1 METMSGFMLLTFWL
15 CAGVNYI
22 MLRNMSKRQK
32 GLLLGVTLPPE
43 ADALPEV
50 QAIVKQYRTR
60 LGTLCLVCAALS
72 VPLAFVQETA
82 IALTLWMLFFLA
94 GLALPY
100 LPLLRANAKLKA
112 LKKAHGWQGSGC
124 RMVDT
129 GASAFALPKPIGL
142 WTLLVPLVLC
152 LLPMALPGLPRGLML
167 VCGIDAACV
176 LLLWGLGR
184 WTFRRREDMVTEDSA
199 RNQTLLRVRR
209 LYWDRFWRLNLWAMA
224 LLNLFLILGYRS
236 EAAILGGTLGF
247 TVLLVAATLWMELS
261 VRRAQAALTETAPI
275 VADED
280 DAWLGGIFYYNPTD
294 KRFLVAKRIG
304 LGSTVNLGTW
314 AGKLYYAFVGLV
326 LVVCLAIGPIFGIVD
341 SIPVR
346 LELSGSAPVCLVA
359 SHGQSEKYRLDTDA
373 ITDVQLRD
381 TLPDAA
387 RTWGTGMDHYLQG
400 DFYVIGEGNARFC
413 LDPTKSV
420 FSGWRQAGRCI
431 GSPEIPRTTPPPLRR
446 HCNPPF
452 TPDAKGRGSRI
463 LALAALSFCHL
474 PQNATNLQK
483 MLQFFLQKRRF
494 TIDSLVIIEE

>member
-82 IALTLWMLFFLA
+82 IALTLWMLFFFA

-100 LPLLRANAKLKA
+100 LPLLRANTKLKA
-112 LKKAHGWQGSGC
+112 MKKAAAGQNAPT
-124 RMVDT
+124 RVVDT
-129 GASAFALPKPIGL
+129 AASAFALPKPMGL
-142 WTLLVPLVLC
+142 WTLLPPLVLS
-152 LLPMALPGLPRGLML
+152 LAPIALPGLPRGLML

-224 LLNLFLILGYRS
+224 LLNLFLVLGYRS
-236 EAAILGGTLGF
+236 EAAILG
-247 TVLLVAATLWMELS
+247 LS
-261 VRRAQAALTETAPI
+261 
-275 VADED
+275 
-280 DAWLGGIFYYNPTD
+280 
-294 KRFLVAKRIG
+294 

-413 LDPTKSV
+413 LDPTQKCFLRVEAGGQMYWFTGDSEDHTAAIA
-420 FSGWRQAGRCI
+420 QA
-431 GSPEIPRTTPPPLRR
+431 
-446 HCNPPF
+446 
-452 TPDAKGRGSRI
+452 
-463 LALAALSFCHL
+463 
-474 PQNATNLQK
+474 LQS
-483 MLQFFLQKRRF
+483 
-494 TIDSLVIIEE
+494 TVHP

>member
-82 IALTLWMLFFLA
+82 IALTLWMLFFFA

-112 LKKAHGWQGSGC
+112 LKKAAAGQNAPT
-124 RMVDT
+124 RVVDT
-129 GASAFALPKPIGL
+129 AASAFALPKPMGL
-142 WTLLVPLVLC
+142 WTLLPPLVLS
-152 LLPMALPGLPRGLML
+152 LAPIALPGLPRGVALA
-167 VCGIDAACV
+167 CGIDAATL
-176 LLLWGLGR
+176 LLLWVLGR
-184 WTFRRREDMVTEDSA
+184 TTFRRREDMVTADSA

-209 LYWDRFWRLNLWAMA
+209 LYWDRFWRLNLWALAVLNGMLA
-224 LLNLFLILGYRS
+224 LGFRS
-236 EAAILGGTLGF
+236 EATILGGTLGF

-261 VRRAQAALTETAPI
+261 VRRAQAVLTDAATI

-326 LVVCLAIGPIFGIVD
+326 LVACLAIGPIFGLVD
-341 SIPVR
+341 SIPTR

-400 DFYVIGEGNARFC
+400 DFYVVGEGNARFC
-413 LDPTKSV
+413 LDPTQKCFLRV
-420 FSGWRQAGRCI
+420 EAGGCI

-463 LALAALSFCHL
+463 LAPAALSFCHL

>member
-82 IALTLWMLFFLA
+82 IALTLWMLFFFA

-100 LPLLRANAKLKA
+100 LPLFGANTRLKA
-112 LKKAHGWQGSGC
+112 LKKAAAGQNAPT
-124 RMVDT
+124 RVVDT
-129 GASAFALPKPIGL
+129 AASAFALPKPMGL
-142 WTLLVPLVLC
+142 WTLLPPLVLS
-152 LLPMALPGLPRGLML
+152 LAPIALPGLPRGVALA
-167 VCGIDAACV
+167 CGIDAATL
-176 LLLWGLGR
+176 LLLWVLGR
-184 WTFRRREDMVTEDSA
+184 TTFRRREDMVTADSA

-209 LYWDRFWRLNLWAMA
+209 LYWDRFWRLNLWALAVLNGMLA
-224 LLNLFLILGYRS
+224 LGFRS

-261 VRRAQAALTETAPI
+261 VRRAQAVLTDAATI

-326 LVVCLAIGPIFGIVD
+326 LVACLAIGPIFGLVD
-341 SIPVR
+341 SIPTR

-373 ITDVQLRD
+373 ITEVQLRD

-400 DFYVIGEGNARFC
+400 DFYVVGEGNARFC
-413 LDPTKSV
+413 LDPTQKCFLRVEAAGQVYWFTGDSEDHTAAIA
-420 FSGWRQAGRCI
+420 QA
-431 GSPEIPRTTPPPLRR
+431 
-446 HCNPPF
+446 
-452 TPDAKGRGSRI
+452 
-463 LALAALSFCHL
+463 
-474 PQNATNLQK
+474 LQS
-483 MLQFFLQKRRF
+483 
-494 TIDSLVIIEE
+494 TVHP

>member
-1 METMSGFMLLTFWL
+1 MLHITPMDLIMTLCFWL
-15 CAGVNYI
+15 CVLVNFVTLYN
-22 MLRNMSKRQK
+22 LSKHQK

-50 QAIVKQYRTR
+50 QAVVQKFRRQ
-60 LGTLCLVCAALS
+60 LGGCSLLCAVSA
-72 VPLAFVQETA
+72 VPLAFVRDTNLF
-82 IALTLWMLFFLA
+82 LTLWMFWFFV
-94 GLALPY
+94 GLLLPY
-100 LPLLRANAKLKA
+100 LPLFGANTRLKA
-112 LKKAHGWQGSGC
+112 LKKAAAGQNAPT
-124 RMVDT
+124 RVVDT
-129 GASAFALPKPIGL
+129 AASAFALPKPMGL
-142 WTLLVPLVLC
+142 WTLLPPLVLC

-184 WTFRRREDMVTEDSA
+184 WTFRRREDMVTADSA

-224 LLNLFLILGYRS
+224 LLNLFLVLGYRS
-236 EAAILGGTLGF
+236 EAAILGLSLGF
-247 TVLLVAATLWMELS
+247 AVLLLAGSLWMEFS
-261 VRRAQAALTETAPI
+261 VRRAQAALTKTAPI

-341 SIPVR
+341 SIPLR

-387 RTWGTGMDHYLQG
+387 RTWGTGMDRYLQG

-413 LDPTKSV
+413 LDPTQKCFLRVEAGGQVYWFTGDSEDHTAAIA
-420 FSGWRQAGRCI
+420 QA
-431 GSPEIPRTTPPPLRR
+431 
-446 HCNPPF
+446 
-452 TPDAKGRGSRI
+452 
-463 LALAALSFCHL
+463 
-474 PQNATNLQK
+474 LQS
-483 MLQFFLQKRRF
+483 
-494 TIDSLVIIEE
+494 TVHP

>member
-72 VPLAFVQETA
+72 MPLAFVQETA
-82 IALTLWMLFFLA
+82 IALTLWMLFFFA

-112 LKKAHGWQGSGC
+112 LKKAAAGQNAPT
-124 RMVDT
+124 RVVDT
-129 GASAFALPKPIGL
+129 AASAFTLPKPMGL
-142 WTLLVPLVLC
+142 WTLLPPLVLC

-236 EAAILGGTLGF
+236 EAAILGLSLGF

-326 LVVCLAIGPIFGIVD
+326 LVACLAIGPIFGVVD
-341 SIPVR
+341 SIPTR
-346 LELSGSAPVCLVA
+346 LEVSGNAPVELVA
-359 SHGQSEKYRLDTDA
+359 YHGRNEKYSLDVDR

-387 RTWGTGMDHYLQG
+387 RTWGVGMDHYLQG
-400 DFYVIGEGNARFC
+400 DFYVIGDGEAQFC
-413 LDPTKSV
+413 LDPTQKCFLRV
-420 FSGWRQAGRCI
+420 ETTDPSGG
-431 GSPEIPRTTPPPLRR
+431 TTVYW
-446 HCNPPF
+446 F
-452 TPDAKGRGSRI
+452 TGEAEAKTKAVGEWVEEKI
-463 LALAALSFCHL
+463 AA
-474 PQNATNLQK
+474 
-483 MLQFFLQKRRF
+483 
-494 TIDSLVIIEE
+494 E

>member
-236 EAAILGGTLGF
+236 EAAILGLSLGF
-247 TVLLVAATLWMELS
+247 TVLLLAGSLWMEFS

-280 DAWLGGIFYYNPTD
+280 DAWLGGIFYYAPTD
-294 KRFLVAKRIG
+294 KRFMVAKRIG

-326 LVVCLAIGPIFGIVD
+326 LVACLAIGPIFGLVD
-341 SIPVR
+341 SIPTR
-346 LELSGSAPVCLVA
+346 LEVSGDAPMELVA
-359 SHGQSEKYRLDTDA
+359 YHGRNEKYSLDVDR
-373 ITDVQLRD
+373 ITDVRLRD

-387 RTWGTGMDHYLQG
+387 RTWGVGMDHYLQG
-400 DFYVIGEGNARFC
+400 DFYVIGDGEAQFC
-413 LDPTKSV
+413 LDPTQKLFLRV
-420 FSGWRQAGRCI
+420 ETTDPAG
-431 GSPEIPRTTPPPLRR
+431 GTTVYW
-446 HCNPPF
+446 F
-452 TPDAKGRGSRI
+452 TGETDAKTKAVGEWLESR
-463 LALAALSFCHL
+463 
-474 PQNATNLQK
+474 
-483 MLQFFLQKRRF
+483 
-494 TIDSLVIIEE
+494 LVPAE

>member
-82 IALTLWMLFFLA
+82 IALTLWMLFFFA

-100 LPLLRANAKLKA
+100 LPLLWANAKLKA

-124 RMVDT
+124 RM
-129 GASAFALPKPIGL
+129 AFALPKPIGL

-236 EAAILGGTLGF
+236 EAAILGLSLGF
-247 TVLLVAATLWMELS
+247 TVLLLAGSLWMEFS

-275 VADED
+275 VAAED
-280 DAWLGGIFYYNPTD
+280 DAWLGGVFYYNPTD

-413 LDPTKSV
+413 LDPTQKCFLRSPLMQ
-420 FSGWRQAGRCI
+420 RAAGA
-431 GSPEIPRTTPPPLRR
+431 E
-446 HCNPPF
+446 F
-452 TPDAKGRGSRI
+452 W
-463 LALAALSFCHL
+463 L
-474 PQNATNLQK
+474 PQPFLFVICPKTQPICKKCYN
-483 MLQFFLQKRRF
+483 FFFKNGVLPL
-494 TIDSLVIIEE
+494 TALL

>member
-82 IALTLWMLFFLA
+82 IALTLWMLFFFA

-236 EAAILGGTLGF
+236 EAAVLGLSLGF
-247 TVLLVAATLWMELS
+247 TVLLVAATLWMEFS
-261 VRRAQAALTETAPI
+261 VRRAQAALTADSGV

-413 LDPTKSV
+413 LDPTQKCFLRV
-420 FSGWRQAGRCI
+420 EAGRQVYW
-431 GSPEIPRTTPPPLRR
+431 
-446 HCNPPF
+446 F
-452 TPDAKGRGSRI
+452 TGDSEDHTAAI
-463 LALAALSFCHL
+463 AQALQSTVH
-474 PQNATNLQK
+474 P
-483 MLQFFLQKRRF
+483 
-494 TIDSLVIIEE
+494 

>member
-82 IALTLWMLFFLA
+82 IALTLWMLFFFA

-112 LKKAHGWQGSGC
+112 LKKAAAGQNAPT
-124 RMVDT
+124 RVVDT
-129 GASAFALPKPIGL
+129 AASAFALPKPMGL

-236 EAAILGGTLGF
+236 EAAILGLSLGF

-304 LGSTVNLGTW
+304 FGSTVNLGTW

-326 LVVCLAIGPIFGIVD
+326 LVACLAIGPIFGLVD
-341 SIPVR
+341 SIPTR
-346 LELSGSAPVCLVA
+346 LEVSGNAPVELVA
-359 SHGQSEKYRLDTDA
+359 YHGRSEKYSLDVDC
-373 ITDVQLRD
+373 ITDVRLRD

-387 RTWGTGMDHYLQG
+387 RTWGVGMDHYLQG
-400 DFYVIGEGNARFC
+400 DFYVIGDGEAQFC
-413 LDPTKSV
+413 LDPTQKLFLRV
-420 FSGWRQAGRCI
+420 ETTDPAG
-431 GSPEIPRTTPPPLRR
+431 GTTVYW
-446 HCNPPF
+446 F
-452 TPDAKGRGSRI
+452 TGETDAKTKAVGEWLKEKI
-463 LALAALSFCHL
+463 AA
-474 PQNATNLQK
+474 
-483 MLQFFLQKRRF
+483 
-494 TIDSLVIIEE
+494 E

>member
-82 IALTLWMLFFLA
+82 IALTLWMLFFFA

-112 LKKAHGWQGSGC
+112 LKKAAAGQNAPT
-124 RMVDT
+124 RVVDT
-129 GASAFALPKPIGL
+129 AASAFALPKPMGL
-142 WTLLVPLVLC
+142 WTLLPPLVLS
-152 LLPMALPGLPRGLML
+152 LAPIALPGLPRGVALA
-167 VCGIDAACV
+167 CGIDAATL
-176 LLLWGLGR
+176 LLLW
-184 WTFRRREDMVTEDSA
+184 
-199 RNQTLLRVRR
+199 VRR
-209 LYWDRFWRLNLWAMA
+209 LYWDRFWRLNLWALAVLNGMLA
-224 LLNLFLILGYRS
+224 LGFRS
-236 EAAILGGTLGF
+236 EATILGGTLGF

-261 VRRAQAALTETAPI
+261 VRRAQAVLTDAATI

-326 LVVCLAIGPIFGIVD
+326 LVVCLAIGPIFGLVD
-341 SIPVR
+341 SIPTR

-373 ITDVQLRD
+373 ITNVQLRNA
-381 TLPDAA
+381 LPEAA

-400 DFYVIGEGNARFC
+400 DFYVVGEGNARFC
-413 LDPTKSV
+413 LDPTQKCFLRVEAGGQVYWFTGDSEDHTAAIA
-420 FSGWRQAGRCI
+420 QA
-431 GSPEIPRTTPPPLRR
+431 
-446 HCNPPF
+446 
-452 TPDAKGRGSRI
+452 
-463 LALAALSFCHL
+463 
-474 PQNATNLQK
+474 LQS
-483 MLQFFLQKRRF
+483 
-494 TIDSLVIIEE
+494 TVHP

>member
-50 QAIVKQYRTR
+50 QTIVKQYRTR

-82 IALTLWMLFFLA
+82 IALTLWMLFFFA

-100 LPLLRANAKLKA
+100 LPLLRANTKLKA

-236 EAAILGGTLGF
+236 EAAILGLSLGF

-280 DAWLGGIFYYNPTD
+280 DAWVGGIFYYNPTD

-314 AGKLYYAFVGLV
+314 AGKLYYAFAGLV
-326 LVVCLAIGPIFGIVD
+326 LVACLAIGPIFGLVD
-341 SIPVR
+341 SSPTR
-346 LELSGSAPVCLVA
+346 LEVSGDAPVELVA
-359 SHGQSEKYRLDTDA
+359 YHGRNEKYSLDVDR
-373 ITDVQLRD
+373 ITDVRLRD

-387 RTWGTGMDHYLQG
+387 RTWGVGMDHYLQG
-400 DFYVIGEGNARFC
+400 EFYVIGDGEAQFC
-413 LDPTKSV
+413 LDPTQKLFLRV
-420 FSGWRQAGRCI
+420 ETTDPAG
-431 GSPEIPRTTPPPLRR
+431 GTTVYW
-446 HCNPPF
+446 F
-452 TPDAKGRGSRI
+452 TGETDAKTKAVGEWLESR
-463 LALAALSFCHL
+463 
-474 PQNATNLQK
+474 
-483 MLQFFLQKRRF
+483 
-494 TIDSLVIIEE
+494 LVPAE

>member
-82 IALTLWMLFFLA
+82 IALTLWMLFFFA

-129 GASAFALPKPIGL
+129 AASAFALPKPMGL
-142 WTLLVPLVLC
+142 WTLLPPLVLS
-152 LLPMALPGLPRGLML
+152 LAPIALPGLPRGLML

-236 EAAILGGTLGF
+236 EAAILGLSLGF
-247 TVLLVAATLWMELS
+247 TVLLLAGSLWMEFS

-400 DFYVIGEGNARFC
+400 DFYVVGEGTPGSAST
-413 LDPTKSV
+413 PPKSV

-463 LALAALSFCHL
+463 LAPAALSFCHL

>member
-82 IALTLWMLFFLA
+82 IALTLWMLFFFA

-124 RMVDT
+124 RVVDT
-129 GASAFALPKPIGL
+129 GASAFALPRPIGL

-236 EAAILGGTLGF
+236 EAAILGLSLGF

-294 KRFLVAKRIG
+294 KRFMVSKRLGIG
-304 LGSTVNLGTW
+304 TTVNLGTW

-326 LVVCLAIGPIFGIVD
+326 LVACLAIGPIFGIVD

-400 DFYVIGEGNARFC
+400 DFYVTGEGNARFC
-413 LDPTKSV
+413 LDPT
-420 FSGWRQAGRCI
+420 
-431 GSPEIPRTTPPPLRR
+431 
-446 HCNPPF
+446 
-452 TPDAKGRGSRI
+452 
-463 LALAALSFCHL
+463 
-474 PQNATNLQK
+474 
-483 MLQFFLQKRRF
+483 QKRFLRVEAGGQVYWF
-494 TIDSLVIIEE
+494 TGDSEDHTTAIAQALQSTVHP

>member
-82 IALTLWMLFFLA
+82 IALTLWMLFFFA

-124 RMVDT
+124 RVVDT
-129 GASAFALPKPIGL
+129 GASAFALPRPIGL

-184 WTFRRREDMVTEDSA
+184 WTFRRREDMVTADSA

-236 EAAILGGTLGF
+236 EAAILGLSLGF
-247 TVLLVAATLWMELS
+247 TVLLVAATLWMEFS

-304 LGSTVNLGTW
+304 LGSTVNLGSW
-314 AGKLYYAFVGLV
+314 AGKLYYAFAGLV
-326 LVVCLAIGPIFGIVD
+326 LVACLAIGPIFGLVD
-341 SIPVR
+341 SIPTR
-346 LELSGSAPVCLVA
+346 LEVSGDAPVELVA
-359 SHGQSEKYRLDTDA
+359 YHGRNEKYSLVVDR

-387 RTWGTGMDHYLQG
+387 RTWGVGMDHYLQG
-400 DFYVIGEGNARFC
+400 DFYVIGDGEAQFC
-413 LDPTKSV
+413 LDPTQKCFLRV
-420 FSGWRQAGRCI
+420 ETTDPAGGTI
-431 GSPEIPRTTPPPLRR
+431 VYW
-446 HCNPPF
+446 F
-452 TPDAKGRGSRI
+452 TGETDAKTKAVGEWLESR
-463 LALAALSFCHL
+463 
-474 PQNATNLQK
+474 
-483 MLQFFLQKRRF
+483 
-494 TIDSLVIIEE
+494 LVPAE

>member
-43 ADALPEV
+43 ADTLPEV

-82 IALTLWMLFFLA
+82 IALTLWMLFFFA

-236 EAAILGGTLGF
+236 EAAILGLSLGF
-247 TVLLVAATLWMELS
+247 TVLLLAGSLWMEFS

-280 DAWLGGIFYYNPTD
+280 DAWVGGIFYYNPTD

-304 LGSTVNLGTW
+304 LGSTVNLGTL
-314 AGKLYYAFVGLV
+314 AGKLYMGFAALV
-326 LVVCLAIGPIFGIVD
+326 LLSVLAIGPIFGIVD

-413 LDPTKSV
+413 LDPTQKCFLRVEAGGQVYCFTGDSEDHTAAIA
-420 FSGWRQAGRCI
+420 QA
-431 GSPEIPRTTPPPLRR
+431 
-446 HCNPPF
+446 
-452 TPDAKGRGSRI
+452 
-463 LALAALSFCHL
+463 
-474 PQNATNLQK
+474 LQS
-483 MLQFFLQKRRF
+483 
-494 TIDSLVIIEE
+494 TVHP

>member
-72 VPLAFVQETA
+72 VQLAFVQETA
-82 IALTLWMLFFLA
+82 IALTLWMLFFFA

-100 LPLLRANAKLKA
+100 LPLLWANTRLKA
-112 LKKAHGWQGSGC
+112 LKKATAGQNAPT
-124 RMVDT
+124 RVVDT
-129 GASAFALPKPIGL
+129 AASAFALPKPIGL

-224 LLNLFLILGYRS
+224 LS
-236 EAAILGGTLGF
+236 LGF
-247 TVLLVAATLWMELS
+247 TVLLLAGSLWMEFS

-400 DFYVIGEGNARFC
+400 DFYVVGEGNARFC
-413 LDPTKSV
+413 LDPTQKCFLRVEAGGQVYWFTGDSEDHTAAIA
-420 FSGWRQAGRCI
+420 QA
-431 GSPEIPRTTPPPLRR
+431 
-446 HCNPPF
+446 
-452 TPDAKGRGSRI
+452 
-463 LALAALSFCHL
+463 
-474 PQNATNLQK
+474 LQS
-483 MLQFFLQKRRF
+483 
-494 TIDSLVIIEE
+494 TVHP

>member
-43 ADALPEV
+43 AGEDPAV
-50 QAIVKQYRTR
+50 QAVVKRFRRQ
-60 LGTLCLVCAALS
+60 LSGCSLLCAVSA
-72 VPLAFVQETA
+72 VPLAFVKDTDLF
-82 IALTLWMLFFLA
+82 LTLWMFWFFA

-112 LKKAHGWQGSGC
+112 LKKAAAGQNAPT
-124 RMVDT
+124 RVVDT

-236 EAAILGGTLGF
+236 EAAVLGLSLGF
-247 TVLLVAATLWMELS
+247 TVLLLAGSLWMEFS
-261 VRRAQAALTETAPI
+261 VRR
-275 VADED
+275 
-280 DAWLGGIFYYNPTD
+280 
-294 KRFLVAKRIG
+294 RR
-304 LGSTVNLGTW
+304 
-314 AGKLYYAFVGLV
+314 
-326 LVVCLAIGPIFGIVD
+326 
-341 SIPVR
+341 
-346 LELSGSAPVCLVA
+346 
-359 SHGQSEKYRLDTDA
+359 
-373 ITDVQLRD
+373 
-381 TLPDAA
+381 
-387 RTWGTGMDHYLQG
+387 
-400 DFYVIGEGNARFC
+400 
-413 LDPTKSV
+413 
-420 FSGWRQAGRCI
+420 
-431 GSPEIPRTTPPPLRR
+431 PR
-446 HCNPPF
+446 
-452 TPDAKGRGSRI
+452 
-463 LALAALSFCHL
+463 
-474 PQNATNLQK
+474 
-483 MLQFFLQKRRF
+483 
-494 TIDSLVIIEE
+494 

>member
-82 IALTLWMLFFLA
+82 IALTLWMLFFFA

-112 LKKAHGWQGSGC
+112 LKKAAAGQNAPT
-124 RMVDT
+124 RVVDT
-129 GASAFALPKPIGL
+129 AASAFALPKPMGL
-142 WTLLVPLVLC
+142 WTLLPPLVLS
-152 LLPMALPGLPRGLML
+152 LAPIVLPGLPRGLML

-236 EAAILGGTLGF
+236 EAAILGLSLGF
-247 TVLLVAATLWMELS
+247 TILLLAGSLWMEFS
-261 VRRAQAALTETAPI
+261 VRRAQAALTADSGV

-280 DAWLGGIFYYNPTD
+280 DAWVGGIFYYNPTD

-314 AGKLYYAFVGLV
+314 AGKLYYAFAGLV
-326 LVVCLAIGPIFGIVD
+326 LVACLAIGPIFGLVD
-341 SIPVR
+341 SIPTR
-346 LELSGSAPVCLVA
+346 LEVSGDAPVELVA
-359 SHGQSEKYRLDTDA
+359 YHGRNEKYSLDVDR
-373 ITDVQLRD
+373 ITDVRLRD

-387 RTWGTGMDHYLQG
+387 RTWGVGMDHYLQG
-400 DFYVIGEGNARFC
+400 DFYVIGDGEAQFC
-413 LDPTKSV
+413 LDPTQKLFLRV
-420 FSGWRQAGRCI
+420 ETTDPAG
-431 GSPEIPRTTPPPLRR
+431 GTTVYW
-446 HCNPPF
+446 F
-452 TPDAKGRGSRI
+452 TGETDAKTKAVGEWLEEKI
-463 LALAALSFCHL
+463 AA
-474 PQNATNLQK
+474 
-483 MLQFFLQKRRF
+483 
-494 TIDSLVIIEE
+494 E

>member
-82 IALTLWMLFFLA
+82 IALTLWMLFFFA

-100 LPLLRANAKLKA
+100 LPLLWANAKLKA

-129 GASAFALPKPIGL
+129 SASAFALPKPIGL

-176 LLLWGLGR
+176 LL
-184 WTFRRREDMVTEDSA
+184 
-199 RNQTLLRVRR
+199 
-209 LYWDRFWRLNLWAMA
+209 
-224 LLNLFLILGYRS
+224 
-236 EAAILGGTLGF
+236 
-247 TVLLVAATLWMELS
+247 VAATLWMELS
-261 VRRAQAALTETAPI
+261 VRRAQAVLTETAPI

-280 DAWLGGIFYYNPTD
+280 DAWVGGIFYYNPTD

-400 DFYVIGEGNARFC
+400 DFYVVGEGNARFC
-413 LDPTKSV
+413 LDPTQKCFLRVEADGQVYWFTGDSEDHTAAIA
-420 FSGWRQAGRCI
+420 QA
-431 GSPEIPRTTPPPLRR
+431 
-446 HCNPPF
+446 
-452 TPDAKGRGSRI
+452 
-463 LALAALSFCHL
+463 
-474 PQNATNLQK
+474 LQS
-483 MLQFFLQKRRF
+483 
-494 TIDSLVIIEE
+494 TVHP

>member
-82 IALTLWMLFFLA
+82 IALTLWMLFFFA

-112 LKKAHGWQGSGC
+112 LKKAAAGQNAPT
-124 RMVDT
+124 RVVDT
-129 GASAFALPKPIGL
+129 AASAFALPKPMGL
-142 WTLLVPLVLC
+142 WTLLPPLVLS
-152 LLPMALPGLPRGLML
+152 LAPIALPGLPRGVALA
-167 VCGIDAACV
+167 CGIDAATL
-176 LLLWGLGR
+176 LLLWVLGR
-184 WTFRRREDMVTEDSA
+184 TTFRRREDMVTADSA

-209 LYWDRFWRLNLWAMA
+209 LYWDRFWRLNLWALAVLNGMLA
-224 LLNLFLILGYRS
+224 LGFRS
-236 EAAILGGTLGF
+236 EATILGGTLGF

-261 VRRAQAALTETAPI
+261 VRRAQAVLTDAATI

-326 LVVCLAIGPIFGIVD
+326 LVACLAIGPIFGLVD
-341 SIPVR
+341 SIPTR

-381 TLPDAA
+381 TLPEAA
-387 RTWGTGMDHYLQG
+387 RTWGRST
-400 DFYVIGEGNARFC
+400 
-413 LDPTKSV
+413 
-420 FSGWRQAGRCI
+420 
-431 GSPEIPRTTPPPLRR
+431 
-446 HCNPPF
+446 
-452 TPDAKGRGSRI
+452 
-463 LALAALSFCHL
+463 
-474 PQNATNLQK
+474 
-483 MLQFFLQKRRF
+483 QKRYPSA
-494 TIDSLVIIEE
+494 DM